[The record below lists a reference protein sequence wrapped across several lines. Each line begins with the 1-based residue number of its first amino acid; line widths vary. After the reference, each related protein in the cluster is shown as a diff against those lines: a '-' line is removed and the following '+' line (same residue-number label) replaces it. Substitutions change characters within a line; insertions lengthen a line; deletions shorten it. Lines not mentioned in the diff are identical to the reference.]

1 MISLV
6 IKEMQIKTTVR
17 YILTS
22 RMVIIKKSDVQMA
35 NRHVKRCST
44 SFGVREMQIRTTTR
58 YCLAQVR
65 WQKLTTQETTDVG
78 EGQRKGNPLTL
89 LVGKQTGA
97 AILENSMEVSQK
109 VKNRTALGSSN
120 YTTRYLSKV
129 SKHRF
134 EGVHACTLMFIAALS
149 TIAKLWRE
157 PKYPSTD
164 EWKKKMSYTHTHAH
178 THTHKDI

>member
-1 MISLV
+1 
-6 IKEMQIKTTVR
+6 MQIKTTVR

-129 SKHRF
+129 SKIQIRR
-134 EGVHACTLMFIAALS
+134 GTCTLMFIAALS

-157 PKYPSTD
+157 PKCPM
-164 EWKKKMSYTHTHAH
+164 KMW
-178 THTHKDI
+178 